1 MRIGFIGLGIM
12 GGRMAANLQKLGN
25 QLIVFNRTPEKAR
38 SLIDQGAVWAP
49 TPAAVATQVDVLFTM
64 LANPEAVKEVAS
76 GEEGLLN
83 HLRAGSLWVDCST
96 VNPSFSRQMATEA
109 WARGIR
115 FLDAPVSGSKGPAA
129 SGELMFMVGGGASDF
144 RACRP
149 LLECM
154 GSRIVHVGGHGQGTS
169 LKMVINLLMGEA
181 MVAFAE
187 GMILGQSLGISQEM
201 LFGILLGG
209 PAVAPL
215 AATKREKIESGKY
228 EADFP
233 LHWMQK
239 DLQLAAVTAYETG
252 VALPLANVAKE
263 IYRLAMRQGDGDE
276 DYSAIYEFL
285 STDHQGDKG
294 ASI

>member
-1 MRIGFIGLGIM
+1 MRVGFIGLGIM
-12 GGRMAANLQKLGN
+12 GGRMAANLQKHGQ
-25 QLIVFNRTPEKAR
+25 QLVVSNRSPEKAR
-38 SLIDQGAVWAP
+38 SLIDQGAVWAV
-49 TPAAVATQVDVLFTM
+49 TPAEVAMQVDVLFTM
-64 LANPEAVKEVAS
+64 LANPEVVKEVAL
-76 GEEGLLN
+76 GEEGFLH
-83 HLRAGSLWVDCST
+83 HLRADALWVDCST
-96 VNPSFSRQMATEA
+96 VNPSFSRRMATA
-109 WARGIR
+109 AQDRRIR
-115 FLDAPVSGSKGPAA
+115 FLDAPVSGSKGPAG
-129 SGELMFMVGGGASDF
+129 SGELMFIVGGDESDF

-154 GSRIVHVGGHGQGTS
+154 GSKIVHVGGHGQGTS

-181 MVAFAE
+181 MAAFAE

-215 AATKREKIESGKY
+215 AASKREKIESGKY
-228 EADFP
+228 EVEFP

-263 IYRLAMRQGDGDE
+263 IYRLAMRQGDGDK

-285 STDHQGDKG
+285 STDHQGVH
-294 ASI
+294 S

>member
-12 GGRMAANLQKLGN
+12 GGRMATNLQKHGH
-25 QLIVFNRTPEKAR
+25 QLVVFNRTPEKAK
-38 SLIDQGAVWAP
+38 SLIDQGAVWGV
-49 TPAAVATQVDVLFTM
+49 TPAAVASQVEVLFTM
-64 LANPEAVKEVAS
+64 LANPEAVKEAAL
-76 GEEGLLN
+76 GEEGFLN
-83 HLRAGSLWVDCST
+83 HLRADSLWVDCST
-96 VNPSFSRQMATEA
+96 VNPSFSRQMATETQ
-109 WARGIR
+109 ARHIR

-129 SGELMFMVGGGASDF
+129 SGELMFMVGGAESDF
-144 RACRP
+144 RACRF

-154 GSRIVHVGGHGQGTS
+154 GGKIVHVGGHGQGTS

-181 MVAFAE
+181 MAAFAE

-215 AATKREKIESGKY
+215 VAAKREKIESGKY
-228 EADFP
+228 DVEFP

-252 VALPLANVAKE
+252 VALPLANVTKE

-285 STDHQGDKG
+285 STDHQGDR
-294 ASI
+294 ATRI

>member
-12 GGRMAANLQKLGN
+12 GRRMAANLLKHGN
-25 QLIVFNRTPEKAR
+25 RLIVFNRTPDKAKP
-38 SLIDQGAVWAP
+38 LIDQGAVWAP
-49 TPAAVATQVDVLFTM
+49 TPASVATQVDVLFTM
-64 LANPEAVKEVAS
+64 LANPDAVKEAAL
-76 GEEGLLN
+76 GEEGFLN
-83 HLRAGSLWVDCST
+83 HLRADSLWVDCST

-129 SGELMFMVGGGASDF
+129 SAELMFMVGGGESDF
-144 RACRP
+144 RACRS
-149 LLECM
+149 LLESM

-181 MVAFAE
+181 MAAFAE

-228 EADFP
+228 DVEFP

-252 VALPLANVAKE
+252 VALPLANVTKE

-285 STDHQGDKG
+285 STDHQG
-294 ASI
+294 AHS

>member
-1 MRIGFIGLGIM
+1 MTIGFIGLGIM
-12 GGRMAANLQKLGN
+12 GRRMAANLLKHGN
-25 QLIVFNRTPEKAR
+25 RLIVFNRTPDKAKP
-38 SLIDQGAVWAP
+38 LIDQGAVWAA
-49 TPAAVATQVDVLFTM
+49 TPASVATQVDVLFTM
-64 LANPEAVKEVAS
+64 LANPEAVKEVAL

-129 SGELMFMVGGGASDF
+129 SAELMFMVGGGESDF
-144 RACRP
+144 RACRS
-149 LLECM
+149 LLESM

-181 MVAFAE
+181 MAAFAE

-228 EADFP
+228 DVEFP

-252 VALPLANVAKE
+252 VALPLANVTKE

-285 STDHQGDKG
+285 STDHQGTH
-294 ASI
+294 S

>member
-12 GGRMAANLQKLGN
+12 GRRMAANLLKHGN
-25 QLIVFNRTPEKAR
+25 RLIVFNRTPDKAKP
-38 SLIDQGAVWAP
+38 LIDQGAVWAP
-49 TPAAVATQVDVLFTM
+49 TPASVATQVDVLFTM
-64 LANPEAVKEVAS
+64 LANPDAVKEAAL
-76 GEEGLLN
+76 GEEGFLN
-83 HLRAGSLWVDCST
+83 HLRADSLWVDCST

-129 SGELMFMVGGGASDF
+129 SGELMFMVGGAESDF
-144 RACRP
+144 RACRS
-149 LLECM
+149 LLESM

-181 MVAFAE
+181 MAAFAE

-228 EADFP
+228 DVEFP

-252 VALPLANVAKE
+252 VALPLANVTKE

-285 STDHQGDKG
+285 STDHQG
-294 ASI
+294 AHS

>member
-12 GGRMAANLQKLGN
+12 GRRMAANLLKHGN
-25 QLIVFNRTPEKAR
+25 RLIVFNRTPDKAKP
-38 SLIDQGAVWAP
+38 LIDQGAVWAP
-49 TPAAVATQVDVLFTM
+49 TPASVATQVDVLFTM
-64 LANPEAVKEVAS
+64 LANPEAVKEVAL

-129 SGELMFMVGGGASDF
+129 SAELMFMVGGGESDF
-144 RACRP
+144 RACRS
-149 LLECM
+149 LLESM

-181 MVAFAE
+181 MAAFAE

-228 EADFP
+228 DVEFP

-252 VALPLANVAKE
+252 VALPLANVTKE

-285 STDHQGDKG
+285 STDHQG
-294 ASI
+294 AHS

>member
-1 MRIGFIGLGIM
+1 MRVGFIGLGIM
-12 GGRMAANLQKLGN
+12 GGRMAANLQKHGQKLV
-25 QLIVFNRTPEKAR
+25 LFNRTPDKAK
-38 SLIDQGAVWAP
+38 SLLDQGAIWAVS
-49 TPAAVATQVDVLFTM
+49 PAIVASQVGVLFTM
-64 LANPEAVKEVAS
+64 LGTPEAVKDVAF
-76 GEEGLLN
+76 GEDGILN
-83 HLRAGSLWVDCST
+83 HLPAESLWVDCST

-109 WARGIR
+109 RTRQIR
-115 FLDAPVSGSKGPAA
+115 FIDAPVSGSKGPAA
-129 SGELMFMVGGGASDF
+129 SGELMFLVGADESDF
-144 RACRP
+144 HACRP

-154 GSRIVHVGGHGQGTS
+154 GSKIVHVGGHGQGTAM
-169 LKMVINLLMGEA
+169 KMVINLLMGEA
-181 MVAFAE
+181 MAAFAE

-228 EADFP
+228 EVEFP

-239 DLQLAAVTAYETG
+239 DLQLAAVTGYETG

-285 STDHQGDKG
+285 STDRQGRH
-294 ASI
+294 S

>member
-1 MRIGFIGLGIM
+1 MKVGFIGLGIM
-12 GGRMAANLQKLGN
+12 GGRMAANLQEHGY
-25 QLIVFNRTPEKAR
+25 QLVVFNRTPEKAR
-38 SLIDQGAVWAP
+38 TLIDEGAAWAV

-76 GEEGLLN
+76 GEEGFLN
-83 HLRAGSLWVDCST
+83 YLRAGSLWVDCST

-129 SGELMFMVGGGASDF
+129 SGNLMFLVGGGESDF
-144 RACRP
+144 RACRH
-149 LLECM
+149 LLESM
-154 GSRIVHVGGHGQGTS
+154 GSKIVHVGGHGQGTS

-181 MVAFAE
+181 MAAFAE
-187 GMILGQSLGISQEM
+187 GMILGQSLGIPQET
-201 LFGILLGG
+201 LFEILLGG

-228 EADFP
+228 DVEFP

-252 VALPLANVAKE
+252 VALPLANVTKE
-263 IYRLAMRQGDGDE
+263 IYRLAMRQGEGDE

-285 STDHQGDKG
+285 STDHQG
-294 ASI
+294 AH

>member
-12 GGRMAANLQKLGN
+12 GGRMAANLQRHGHSLV
-25 QLIVFNRTPEKAR
+25 VFNRSADKAK
-38 SLIDQGAVWAP
+38 SLIDLGAVWAP
-49 TPAAVATQVDVLFTM
+49 TPAAVAKQVDLLFTM
-64 LANPEAVKEVAS
+64 LANPEAVKSVAL
-76 GEEGLLN
+76 GEEGFLN
-83 HLRAGSLWVDCST
+83 YLRAGSLWVDCST
-96 VNPSFSRQMATEA
+96 VNPSFSREMATEA

-115 FLDAPVSGSKGPAA
+115 FLDAPVSGSKGPATN
-129 SGELMFMVGGGASDF
+129 GELMFIVGGGDSDF
-144 RACRP
+144 RFCRP

-154 GSRIVHVGGHGQGTS
+154 GSRIIHVGGHGQGTS
-169 LKMVINLLMGEA
+169 LKMVLNLLMGEA
-181 MVAFAE
+181 MASFAE

-201 LFGILLGG
+201 LFGVLLGS

-215 AATKREKIESGKY
+215 ATTKREKIESGNY
-228 EADFP
+228 EVEFP

-239 DLQLAAVTAYETG
+239 DLQLAAVTAYESG

-285 STDHQGDKG
+285 STDHQG
-294 ASI
+294 AYS

>member
-1 MRIGFIGLGIM
+1 
-12 GGRMAANLQKLGN
+12 
-25 QLIVFNRTPEKAR
+25 
-38 SLIDQGAVWAP
+38 
-49 TPAAVATQVDVLFTM
+49 
-64 LANPEAVKEVAS
+64 
-76 GEEGLLN
+76 
-83 HLRAGSLWVDCST
+83 
-96 VNPSFSRQMATEA
+96 
-109 WARGIR
+109 
-115 FLDAPVSGSKGPAA
+115 
-129 SGELMFMVGGGASDF
+129 VGGAESDF

-149 LLECM
+149 LLESM
-154 GSRIVHVGGHGQGTS
+154 GSKIVHVGGHGQGTS

-239 DLQLAAVTAYETG
+239 DLQLAAVTGYETG

-263 IYRLAMRQGDGDE
+263 MYRMAMRQGDGDE

-285 STDHQGDKG
+285 STDHQ
-294 ASI
+294 AHS

>member
-12 GGRMAANLQKLGN
+12 GRRMAANLLKHGN
-25 QLIVFNRTPEKAR
+25 RLIVFNRTPDKAKP
-38 SLIDQGAVWAP
+38 LIDQGAVWAP
-49 TPAAVATQVDVLFTM
+49 TPASVATQVDVLFTM

-129 SGELMFMVGGGASDF
+129 SAELMFMVGGGESDF
-144 RACRP
+144 RACRS
-149 LLECM
+149 LLESM

-181 MVAFAE
+181 MAAFAE

-228 EADFP
+228 DVEFP

-252 VALPLANVAKE
+252 VALPLANVTKE

-285 STDHQGDKG
+285 STDHQG
-294 ASI
+294 AHS

>member
-1 MRIGFIGLGIM
+1 MKIGFIGLGIM
-12 GGRMAANLQKLGN
+12 GSRMAANLQKHGE

-64 LANPEAVKEVAS
+64 LANPEAVKELAS
-76 GEEGLLN
+76 GEAGLLN

-96 VNPSFSRQMATEA
+96 VNPSFSRQMATEG

-144 RACRP
+144 RACQP

-181 MVAFAE
+181 MAAFAE
-187 GMILGQSLGISQEM
+187 GMILGQSLGISQEI

-228 EADFP
+228 EVEFP

-285 STDHQGDKG
+285 STDHQG
-294 ASI
+294 AHSS

>member
-1 MRIGFIGLGIM
+1 
-12 GGRMAANLQKLGN
+12 MAANLQKSGHEM
-25 QLIVFNRTPEKAR
+25 IVFNRTPEKAR
-38 SLIDQGAVWAP
+38 SLVDQGAVRVP
-49 TPAAVATQVDVLFTM
+49 TPASVATQVDVVFTM
-64 LANPEAVKEVAS
+64 LGNPEAVREVAL
-76 GEEGLLN
+76 GQEGLLN
-83 HLRAGSLWVDCST
+83 HLRVGSLWVDCST

-109 WARGIR
+109 LVRGIR
-115 FLDAPVSGSKGPAA
+115 ILDAPVSGSKGPAA
-129 SGELMFMVGGGASDF
+129 SGELMFMVGGGARDF
-144 RACRP
+144 SACRP

-154 GSRIVHVGGHGQGTS
+154 GSKIVYVGGHGQGTS

-201 LFGILLGG
+201 LFGTLLGG

-239 DLQLAAVTAYETG
+239 DLQLAAVTAHETG
-252 VALPLANVAKE
+252 VALPLANLAKE
-263 IYRLAMRQGDGDE
+263 MYRMAMRQGDGDE

-285 STDHQGDKG
+285 STDHQG
-294 ASI
+294 AHS